1 MREHQTIRCRVGS
14 FVLQSTSVRS
24 SVRATMT
31 VFIVMQTVVAIVR
44 MSNGFYRC
52 IRGVFECP
60 VGFVGASEACVPL
73 FECPMGFVGA
83 SEACVPLFECPMGFV
98 GASEACV
105 PLFECPMGFV
115 GASEVCVPLFEC
127 PVGFVGASEVCESSQ
142 SLERS
147 ACDWTGLLSAA
158 CPWLGCTS
166 GTTRTRTMPTCPRW
180 RHCRFDSTNTR
191 SHCRR
196 LIELVWSRQE
206 ITLPTTGAELV

>member
-1 MREHQTIRCRVGS
+1 MREHQTARCRVGS
-14 FVLQSTSVRS
+14 FVLQPASVRS
-24 SVRATMT
+24 SMWATMT
-31 VFIVMQTVVAIVR
+31 VFIVIQTVVATVR

-52 IRGVFECP
+52 IRGV
-60 VGFVGASEACVPL
+60 
-73 FECPMGFVGA
+73 
-83 SEACVPLFECPMGFV
+83 FECPMGFV

-115 GASEVCVPLFEC
+115 GASEVC
-127 PVGFVGASEVCESSQ
+127 ESSQ

-147 ACDWTGLLSAA
+147 ACDRTGLLSAA

-180 RHCRFDSTNTR
+180 RHCRFDSTSTR

-206 ITLPTTGAELV
+206 ITLPMTGAELV